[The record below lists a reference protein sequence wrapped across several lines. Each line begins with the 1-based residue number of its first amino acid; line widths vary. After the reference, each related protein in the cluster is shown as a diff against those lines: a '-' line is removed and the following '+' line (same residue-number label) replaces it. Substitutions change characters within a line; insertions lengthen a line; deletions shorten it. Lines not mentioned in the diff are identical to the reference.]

1 MDGKVKSLK
10 NEGYREKKYEE
21 RERVECE
28 RETDIE
34 KERAKIRGKIRGSCI
49 ELILLFQ
56 YNCELWLLKSSAN
69 ILKFIIQKHLCKNFN
84 LFCF

>member
-56 YNCELWLLKSSAN
+56 
-69 ILKFIIQKHLCKNFN
+69 
-84 LFCF
+84 